1 MQKRLSKKTRKNTEQ
16 IETKSIFSKIC
27 APSPGGPNYEHGSY
41 DDDDDIEEEAPTGD
55 TDVTVT

>member
-1 MQKRLSKKTRKNTEQ
+1 MGPIWIAHFPPINT
-16 IETKSIFSKIC
+16 
-27 APSPGGPNYEHGSY
+27 PNYEHGSY